1 MSLYEKRVAFA
12 VLCLRLMM
20 AFEFAYHLYFKF
32 ANGFQATFDSFVSRG
47 YWGYWGY
54 ADMLAELVVIPCLIV
69 GAYSR
74 YWMVLMSPIMI
85 GAIGVFLPKGLNF
98 TFGGY
103 ELPLLWLV
111 NMALLV
117 ILGDGRFA
125 IPLPKLPFDGRHPDT
140 QILLGSSVSAKIA

>member
-12 VLCLRLMM
+12 ILCLRLMM
-20 AFEFAYHLYFKF
+20 AFEFGFHLYFKF

-47 YWGYWGY
+47 YWGYWAY
-54 ADMLAELVVIPCLIV
+54 ADMLGELVVVPCLLL

-103 ELPLLWLV
+103 ELPMLWLF
-111 NMALLV
+111 NMWLLV
-117 ILGDGRFA
+117 VLGDGRFA
-125 IPLPKLPFDGRHPDT
+125 ISLPKLPFDGRHPGT
-140 QILLGSSVSAKIA
+140 QISLGTNLSAKAA